1 MGRITKSAIFA
12 LFLLSTLFIVA
23 CAGPDPEVKSTLDTD
38 SLSLDIQ
45 KRFPVTL
52 QKIGNGVWVHT
63 SQYSF
68 PGSAP
73 IPSNGLIV
81 QDGENLTLVDTA
93 WGELA
98 TLSLLEVIKT
108 EIGKPVTK
116 LVLTHHHHDRLAG
129 VDLLEAYGAK
139 VYTHPDTA
147 ARAAQAGGPV
157 PNTSVA
163 ALKEPKSRTKIGGVE
178 IAYPGPAHA
187 EENLIVYVPAEK
199 ILFGGCAVKGAGSL
213 TLGNL
218 EDAKVKDWPQSLNWI
233 KQTYPDTKLVVP
245 GHGKGAGLSLLNE
258 TLALLAKAVNTPE

>member
-81 QDGENLTLVDTA
+81 QDGESLTLVDTA

-157 PNTSVA
+157 P
-163 ALKEPKSRTKIGGVE
+163 GVE